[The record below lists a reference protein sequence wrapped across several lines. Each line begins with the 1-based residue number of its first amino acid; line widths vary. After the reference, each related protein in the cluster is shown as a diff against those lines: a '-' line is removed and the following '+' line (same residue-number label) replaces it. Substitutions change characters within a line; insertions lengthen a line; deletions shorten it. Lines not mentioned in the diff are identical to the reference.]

1 MMRKN
6 QFLQI
11 VCIHQSINVKFEEP
25 KTLKLGLVTMAEIS
39 SWLPIPII
47 HDSTLPLHSYIHN

>member
-1 MMRKN
+1 MMHKN

-11 VCIHQSINVKFEEP
+11 VCIHQSIDLQFEGP
-25 KTLKLGLVTMAEIS
+25 KTQKLGLVTMAEIS

-47 HDSTLPLHSYIHN
+47 HDSTLPLHSNIHN